1 MLQLFATSLANLGS
15 SKQYVETMDVT
26 FIGSGNLAW
35 HLAPALDNSD
45 YPVREVYSVN
55 PRNAEALVKRLYRA
69 SVSSSLDFSASGSR
83 LFILAVPDDAIAE
96 VAREIVLPEDAILV
110 HTSGSQPL
118 GILKGAA
125 TSRLGV
131 FYPFQTF
138 TKGRKLDFRDVH
150 MFVEGNSSE
159 VTKVLLDAARS
170 ITGKVT
176 SLSSD
181 ERRFVHIGAIFA
193 SNFTNHMLTISR
205 DIMSRRKLDFE
216 WLKPL
221 VIETINKSMSIGS
234 EAAQTGPA
242 RRGDLEILDK
252 HMELLREDEAVA
264 EIYRV
269 VSQHIVD
276 WYHPDR

>member
-1 MLQLFATSLANLGS
+1 
-15 SKQYVETMDVT
+15 
-26 FIGSGNLAW
+26 
-35 HLAPALDNSD
+35 
-45 YPVREVYSVN
+45 
-55 PRNAEALVKRLYRA
+55 
-69 SVSSSLDFSASGSR
+69 
-83 LFILAVPDDAIAE
+83 
-96 VAREIVLPEDAILV
+96 
-110 HTSGSQPL
+110 GSQPL

-221 VIETINKSMSIGS
+221 VI
-234 EAAQTGPA
+234 
-242 RRGDLEILDK
+242 
-252 HMELLREDEAVA
+252 
-264 EIYRV
+264 
-269 VSQHIVD
+269 
-276 WYHPDR
+276 